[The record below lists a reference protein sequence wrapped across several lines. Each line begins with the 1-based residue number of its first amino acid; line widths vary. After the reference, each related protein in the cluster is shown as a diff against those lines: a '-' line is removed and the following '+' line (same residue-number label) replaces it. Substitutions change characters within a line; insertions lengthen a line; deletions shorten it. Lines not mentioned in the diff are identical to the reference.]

1 MSRTVTIIAGAVA
14 ALVVLVAIGIG
25 VFLLMP
31 TITRAMGASPTPTAV
46 PVASNTATPT
56 ASKPAV
62 GKYIRQY
69 STNIEQQLA
78 QGLKLTPDQLTT
90 QLRSGQTL
98 TQIATNQ
105 KVTGAQ
111 FNAVITTAV
120 QNGLQPAVTAGDLTQ
135 KQVAGL
141 VKRFQKNPDQ
151 LGKLLVVQPHQPH
164 KKGAAGTPTPQA
176 TATP

>member
-1 MSRTVTIIAGAVA
+1 MSRTIKIIAGAVA

-31 TITRAMGASPTPTAV
+31 TITSAMGASPTPTAASI
-46 PVASNTATPT
+46 ASNTSTPSP
-56 ASKPAV
+56 SKAAV

-105 KVTGAQ
+105 KVTGTQ
-111 FNAVITTAV
+111 LNTVIATAV
-120 QNGLQPAVTAGDLTQ
+120 QNGLQPAVTAGNLTQ
-135 KQVAGL
+135 KQVANL
-141 VKRFQKNPDQ
+141 VKRFQKTPDQ
-151 LGKLLVVQPHQPH
+151 LGKLLVVQPR
-164 KKGAAGTPTPQA
+164 KKGTGTPTTQP

>member
-1 MSRTVTIIAGAVA
+1 MSRTLKIVVGAVA
-14 ALVVLVAIGIG
+14 ALVVLVAIGVG

-31 TITRAMGASPTPTAV
+31 TITGAMGASPTPTAA
-46 PVASNTATPT
+46 PIASNTSTPSP
-56 ASKPAV
+56 SKPPI
-62 GKYIRQY
+62 GKDIRQY

-105 KVTGAQ
+105 KVTGTQ
-111 FNAVITTAV
+111 FNTLIATAV
-120 QNGLQPAVTAGDLTQ
+120 QNGLQPAVTSGDLTQ
-135 KQVAGL
+135 KQVANL
-141 VKRFQKNPDQ
+141 VKRYQKNPDQ
-151 LGKLLVVQPHQPH
+151 LGKVLVPQPR
-164 KKGAAGTPTPQA
+164 KKGTTGTPAPQP